1 MKTSVVS
8 IEREEIKTGEGE
20 TISVARYVF
29 FCVAQLFQKC
39 FFLLFGPRAPRQ
51 NLIRK
56 NRFRQ
61 LCLNSHGYL
70 RLNFFTRVFH
80 LNLFNCK
87 IFIQLYSKKYFI
99 SAEMKKYFIIHE
111 NLRTSIYI
119 YIYIFSFPFFF
130 FF

>member
-99 SAEMKKYFIIHE
+99 SIIFYNSRKFTHID
-111 NLRTSIYI
+111 IYI
-119 YIYIFSFPFFF
+119 YFLFLFFF
-130 FF
+130 FLNSEYSS